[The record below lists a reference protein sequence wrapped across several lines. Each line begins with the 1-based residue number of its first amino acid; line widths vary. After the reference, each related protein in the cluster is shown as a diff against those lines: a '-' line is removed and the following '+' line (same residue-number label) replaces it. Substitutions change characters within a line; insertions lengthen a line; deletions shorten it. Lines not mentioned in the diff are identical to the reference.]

1 MTNKEQEL
9 QNEADSN
16 NVANEQ
22 NIDDAAINF
31 NSDDSLAGTTHLN
44 DEMTSE
50 EDDKM
55 QQLENQL
62 KESNDKYLR
71 LVAEF
76 DNFRKRN
83 AKERI
88 ELTKSAGEDII
99 RSLLDV
105 VDDSERAAKQLET
118 SEDLPLI
125 KEGINLVF
133 NKLKSTLQNKGLK
146 AMESKGEDFDTEL
159 HEAITEIPAPSEE
172 LKGKVMDEVQKG
184 YYLNDKIIRHAKV
197 IVGK

>member
-16 NVANEQ
+16 NVAHEQ

-133 NKLKSTLQNKGLK
+133 NKLKNTLQNKGLK
-146 AMESKGEDFDTEL
+146 AMESKGEEFDTEL

-172 LKGKVMDEVQKG
+172 LKGKVIDEVQKG